1 MGLRLSGIFA
11 FMQKFGYSPEILGIF
26 RKRSEFFM
34 TNAKKKSFLSVRDMT
49 TSAILAAISA
59 ILFMVEIPVVL
70 FYKLDVSSL
79 PVLLGTFALG
89 PIQGLIIQAIKSLLG
104 LLHSTSQGVG
114 ELADFLLGA
123 AMLLPAG
130 IIWVAWMSDIA
141 ATSVRD
147 IFPAVPYWSVVA
159 AIIVISV
166 FSTIRGVKGMEQSGY
181 IQAPLVLI
189 LVLVTVIVVLDRGF
203 GKGTL
208 ELHRND
214 VNTLSLLDSAVFVVL
229 TWISVIQLFSDFTCN
244 VKSTKDMT
252 VGTFVGYGLLN
263 AIMMFAGGVFA
274 MVCGPEYSM
283 VRGFTAGGIPQIL
296 VLVIVLL
303 CSWTFN
309 DRSFYSFGLA
319 AGVVVGDKMKPWVPP
334 VIGGIAAAAIA
345 IAGIMNSL
353 YGILNVLG
361 CLYAPLLGIYVC
373 KYYVL
378 GGLKDC
384 TSDFSQMIKFD
395 WVPFGPWAVG
405 MVLGMTLTENQSVVS
420 FFASFGIYF
429 VLCKIR
435 SAVKK

>member
-1 MGLRLSGIFA
+1 MENETVMNNPESGMQNGLSFGAVIASFVVQIMSLS
-11 FMQKFGYSPEILGIF
+11 FGAELFWMTDWNTFLWGVILG
-26 RKRSEFFM
+26 SVL
-34 TNAKKKSFLSVRDMT
+34 LSV
-49 TSAILAAISA
+49 LLCISGYVG
-59 ILFMVEIPVVL
+59 LKMRIPTAVQYGNI
-70 FYKLDVSSL
+70 F
-79 PVLLGTFALG
+79 G
-89 PIQGLIIQAIKSLLG
+89 Q
-104 LLHSTSQGVG
+104 VG
-114 ELADFLLGA
+114 ARIMNMF
-123 AMLLPAG
+123 LLPAG

-147 IFPAVPYWSVVA
+147 IFPAVPAWIVVVA
-159 AIIVISV
+159 IVAISV
-166 FSTIRGVKGMEQSGY
+166 YSTIRGVKGMEQSGY
-181 IQAPLVLI
+181 IQAPVVLI
-189 LVLVTVIVVLDRGF
+189 LVLVTVVTVCVRGF
-203 GKGTL
+203 SKGTL
-208 ELHRND
+208 ELQMNS

-244 VKSTKDMT
+244 VRTTKDMA
-252 VGTFVGYGLLN
+252 VGTFVGYGFLN
-263 AIMMFAGGVFA
+263 AVMMLAGGVFA

-283 VRGFTAGGIPQIL
+283 VRGFAAGGIPQIL

-319 AGVVVGDKMKPWVPP
+319 ASVVVGDKLKPWVAP
-334 VIGGIAAAAIA
+334 VVGGVVSAVIS
-345 IAGIMNSL
+345 IAGLMNSL
-353 YGILNVLG
+353 YGILNILG
-361 CLYAPLLGIYVC
+361 CLYAPLLGIYIC

-395 WVPFGPWAVG
+395 WVPFVPWAVG

-420 FFASFGIYF
+420 FFVSFAIYF

>member
-1 MGLRLSGIFA
+1 MEKESVFSKLESGNQNWLS
-11 FMQKFGYSPEILGIF
+11 FGVVIASFVVQIMSLSFGAELFWMTDWNTFLWGVILGSIL
-26 RKRSEFFM
+26 
-34 TNAKKKSFLSVRDMT
+34 LSV
-49 TSAILAAISA
+49 LLCISGYVG
-59 ILFMVEIPVVL
+59 LKMRIPTAVQYGNI
-70 FYKLDVSSL
+70 F
-79 PVLLGTFALG
+79 G
-89 PIQGLIIQAIKSLLG
+89 Q
-104 LLHSTSQGVG
+104 VG
-114 ELADFLLGA
+114 ARIMNFF
-123 AMLLPAG
+123 LLPAG

-147 IFPAVPYWSVVA
+147 IFPAVPAWIVVVA
-159 AIIVISV
+159 IVAISV
-166 FSTIRGVKGMEQSGY
+166 YSTIRGVKGMEQSGY
-181 IQAPLVLI
+181 IQAPVVLI
-189 LVLVTVIVVLDRGF
+189 LVLVTVVTVCIRGF
-203 GKGTL
+203 SKGTL
-208 ELHRND
+208 ELQMNS

-244 VKSTKDMT
+244 VRTTKDMA
-252 VGTFVGYGLLN
+252 VGTFVGYGFLN
-263 AIMMFAGGVFA
+263 AVMMLAGGVFA

-283 VRGFTAGGIPQIL
+283 VRGFAAGGIPQIL

-319 AGVVVGDKMKPWVPP
+319 ASVVVGDKLKPWMAP
-334 VIGGIAAAAIA
+334 VVGGVVAAVIA

-361 CLYAPLLGIYVC
+361 CLYAPLLGIYIC

-395 WVPFGPWAVG
+395 WVPFVPWAVG

-420 FFASFGIYF
+420 FFVSFAIYF

>member
-1 MGLRLSGIFA
+1 MEKESVFSELESGNQNWLSFGVVIASFVVQIMSLSFGAELFWMTDWNTFVWGI
-11 FMQKFGYSPEILGIF
+11 ILG
-26 RKRSEFFM
+26 SVL
-34 TNAKKKSFLSVRDMT
+34 LSVLLCITGYIGLKMRIPTAVQYGNIFGQVGARIMN
-49 TSAILAAISA
+49 
-59 ILFMVEIPVVL
+59 LF
-70 FYKLDVSSL
+70 
-79 PVLLGTFALG
+79 
-89 PIQGLIIQAIKSLLG
+89 
-104 LLHSTSQGVG
+104 
-114 ELADFLLGA
+114 
-123 AMLLPAG
+123 LLPAG

-141 ATSVRD
+141 ATSVQD
-147 IFPAVPYWSVVA
+147 IFPAVPYWTVVA
-159 AIIVISV
+159 AIIAISV

-181 IQAPLVLI
+181 IQAPIVLV
-189 LVLVTVIVVLDRGF
+189 LVLVTVITILVKGF
-203 GKGTL
+203 SKGTL
-208 ELHRND
+208 ELQMNS

-229 TWISVIQLFSDFTCN
+229 TWISVIQLFSDFTCG
-244 VKSTKDMT
+244 VKTTKDMT
-252 VGTFVGYGLLN
+252 IGTFVGYGLLN

-319 AGVVVGDKMKPWVPP
+319 AAVVVGDKMKPWMPAV
-334 VIGGIAAAAIA
+334 VGGVAAAAIA
-345 IAGIMNSL
+345 LAGIMNSL

-361 CLYAPLLGIYVC
+361 CLYAPLLGIYIC

-395 WVPFGPWAVG
+395 WLPFVPWAVG
-405 MVLGMTLTENQSVVS
+405 MVLGLTLTANQSVVS
-420 FFASFGIYF
+420 FFASFAIYF
-429 VLCKIR
+429 VLSKIR

>member
-1 MGLRLSGIFA
+1 MEKESIFSKLESGNQNWLS
-11 FMQKFGYSPEILGIF
+11 FGVVIASFVVQIMSLSFGAELFWMTDWNTFLWGVILG
-26 RKRSEFFM
+26 SVL
-34 TNAKKKSFLSVRDMT
+34 LSV
-49 TSAILAAISA
+49 LLCISGYVGLKMRIPTA
-59 ILFMVEIPVVL
+59 VQYGNIFGQVGARIMNLF
-70 FYKLDVSSL
+70 
-79 PVLLGTFALG
+79 
-89 PIQGLIIQAIKSLLG
+89 
-104 LLHSTSQGVG
+104 
-114 ELADFLLGA
+114 
-123 AMLLPAG
+123 LLPAG

-141 ATSVRD
+141 ATSVQD
-147 IFPAVPYWSVVA
+147 IFPAVPYWSVVVVICA
-159 AIIVISV
+159 ISV

-181 IQAPLVLI
+181 IQAPVVLV
-189 LVLVTVIVVLDRGF
+189 LVLVTVITVCVKGF
-203 GKGTL
+203 GKGNL
-208 ELHRND
+208 ELQMND

-244 VKSTKDMT
+244 VRSTKDMA

-263 AIMMFAGGVFA
+263 AIMMLAGGVFA

-319 AGVVVGDKMKPWVPP
+319 ASVVVGDKLKHWMAP
-334 VIGGIAAAAIA
+334 VVGGVVAAAIA

-361 CLYAPLLGIYVC
+361 CLYAPLLGIYIC

-378 GGLKDC
+378 GGLKEC

-395 WVPFGPWAVG
+395 WLPFIPWAVG
-405 MVLGMTLTENQSVVS
+405 MVLGMTLTQNQSVVS
-420 FFASFGIYF
+420 FFVSFAVYF
-429 VLCKIR
+429 VLSKIR
-435 SAVKK
+435 TAMKKK

>member
-1 MGLRLSGIFA
+1 MKKESIFSKLESGNQNWLS
-11 FMQKFGYSPEILGIF
+11 FGVVIASFVVQIMSLSFGAELFWMTDWNTFLWGVILG
-26 RKRSEFFM
+26 SVL
-34 TNAKKKSFLSVRDMT
+34 LSV
-49 TSAILAAISA
+49 LLCISGYVGLKMRIPTA
-59 ILFMVEIPVVL
+59 VQYGNIFGQVGARIMNLF
-70 FYKLDVSSL
+70 
-79 PVLLGTFALG
+79 
-89 PIQGLIIQAIKSLLG
+89 
-104 LLHSTSQGVG
+104 
-114 ELADFLLGA
+114 
-123 AMLLPAG
+123 LLPAG

-141 ATSVRD
+141 ATSVQD
-147 IFPAVPYWSVVA
+147 IFPAVPYWSVVVVICA
-159 AIIVISV
+159 ISV

-189 LVLVTVIVVLDRGF
+189 LVLVSVVIICIKGF
-203 GKGTL
+203 GQGTM

-252 VGTFVGYGLLN
+252 IGTFVGYGLLN
-263 AIMMFAGGVFA
+263 AIMMLAGGVFA

-283 VRGFTAGGIPQIL
+283 VRGFAAGGIPQIL

-319 AGVVVGDKMKPWVPP
+319 ASVVVGDKLKPWMAP
-334 VIGGIAAAAIA
+334 VFGGVVAAAIA
-345 IAGIMNSL
+345 LAGIMNSL
-353 YGILNVLG
+353 YGILNILG
-361 CLYAPLLGIYVC
+361 CLYAPLLGIYIC

-384 TSDFSQMIKFD
+384 TSDFSKMIKFD
-395 WVPFGPWAVG
+395 WVPFVPWAVG
-405 MVLGMTLTENQSVVS
+405 MVLGMTLQQNQSVISFFVS
-420 FFASFGIYF
+420 FALYF

-435 SAVKK
+435 DTVKKK

>member
-1 MGLRLSGIFA
+1 MEKESVFGELESGNQNWLSFGVVIASFVVQIMSLSFGAELFWMTDWNTFVWGI
-11 FMQKFGYSPEILGIF
+11 ILG
-26 RKRSEFFM
+26 SVL
-34 TNAKKKSFLSVRDMT
+34 LSVLLCITGYIGLKMRIPTAVQYGNIFGQVGARIMN
-49 TSAILAAISA
+49 
-59 ILFMVEIPVVL
+59 LF
-70 FYKLDVSSL
+70 
-79 PVLLGTFALG
+79 
-89 PIQGLIIQAIKSLLG
+89 
-104 LLHSTSQGVG
+104 
-114 ELADFLLGA
+114 
-123 AMLLPAG
+123 LLPAG

-141 ATSVRD
+141 ATSVQD
-147 IFPAVPYWSVVA
+147 IFPAVPYWTVVA
-159 AIIVISV
+159 AIIAISV

-181 IQAPLVLI
+181 IQAPIVLV
-189 LVLVTVIVVLDRGF
+189 LVLVTVITILVKGF
-203 GKGTL
+203 SKGTL
-208 ELHRND
+208 ELQMNS

-229 TWISVIQLFSDFTCN
+229 TWISVIQLFSDFTCG
-244 VKSTKDMT
+244 VKTTKDMT
-252 VGTFVGYGLLN
+252 IGTFVGYGLLN

-319 AGVVVGDKMKPWVPP
+319 AAVVVGDKMKPWMPAV
-334 VIGGIAAAAIA
+334 VGGVAAAAIA
-345 IAGIMNSL
+345 LGGIMNSL

-361 CLYAPLLGIYVC
+361 CLYAPLLGIYIC

-395 WVPFGPWAVG
+395 WLPFVPWAVG
-405 MVLGMTLTENQSVVS
+405 MVLGLTLTANQSVVS
-420 FFASFGIYF
+420 FFASFAIYF
-429 VLCKIR
+429 VLSKIR

>member
-1 MGLRLSGIFA
+1 MNNQEYGNQNWLSFGVVIASFVVQIMSLSFGAELFWMTDWNTFMWGI
-11 FMQKFGYSPEILGIF
+11 ILG
-26 RKRSEFFM
+26 SVL
-34 TNAKKKSFLSVRDMT
+34 LSVLLCITGYIGLKMRIPTAVQYGNIFGQVGARIMN
-49 TSAILAAISA
+49 
-59 ILFMVEIPVVL
+59 LF
-70 FYKLDVSSL
+70 
-79 PVLLGTFALG
+79 
-89 PIQGLIIQAIKSLLG
+89 
-104 LLHSTSQGVG
+104 
-114 ELADFLLGA
+114 
-123 AMLLPAG
+123 LLPAG

-159 AIIVISV
+159 TIIVISV

-181 IQAPLVLI
+181 IQAPVVLV
-189 LVLVTVIVVLDRGF
+189 LVLVTIVVVLVKGF

-208 ELHRND
+208 ELQMNS

-229 TWISVIQLFSDFTCN
+229 TWISVIQLFSDFTCG

-252 VGTFVGYGLLN
+252 IGTFVGYGLLN

-319 AGVVVGDKMKPWVPP
+319 ASVVVGDKMKPWMPP

-345 IAGIMNSL
+345 LAGIMNSL

-361 CLYAPLLGIYVC
+361 CLYAPLLGIYIC

-395 WVPFGPWAVG
+395 WLPFVPWAVG
-405 MVLGMTLTENQSVVS
+405 MVLGLTLTANQSVIS
-420 FFASFGIYF
+420 FFASFVIYF

-435 SAVKK
+435 SAIKK

>member
-1 MGLRLSGIFA
+1 MENETVMNNPESGMQNGLSFGAVIASFVVQIMSLS
-11 FMQKFGYSPEILGIF
+11 FGAELFWMTDWNTFLWGVILG
-26 RKRSEFFM
+26 SVL
-34 TNAKKKSFLSVRDMT
+34 LSV
-49 TSAILAAISA
+49 LLCISGYVG
-59 ILFMVEIPVVL
+59 LKMRIPTAVQYGNI
-70 FYKLDVSSL
+70 F
-79 PVLLGTFALG
+79 G
-89 PIQGLIIQAIKSLLG
+89 Q
-104 LLHSTSQGVG
+104 
-114 ELADFLLGA
+114 LGA
-123 AMLLPAG
+123 RIMNMFLLPAG

-147 IFPAVPYWSVVA
+147 IFPAVPAWIVVVA
-159 AIIVISV
+159 IVAISV
-166 FSTIRGVKGMEQSGY
+166 YSTIRGVKGMEQSGY
-181 IQAPLVLI
+181 IQAPVVLI
-189 LVLVTVIVVLDRGF
+189 LVLVTVVTVCIRGF
-203 GKGTL
+203 SKGTL
-208 ELHRND
+208 ELQMNS

-244 VKSTKDMT
+244 VRTTKDMA
-252 VGTFVGYGLLN
+252 VGTFVGYGFLN
-263 AIMMFAGGVFA
+263 AVMMLAGGVFA

-283 VRGFTAGGIPQIL
+283 VRGFAAGGIPQIL

-319 AGVVVGDKMKPWVPP
+319 ASVVVGDKLKPWVAP
-334 VIGGIAAAAIA
+334 VVGGVVSAVIA
-345 IAGIMNSL
+345 IAGLMNSL
-353 YGILNVLG
+353 YGILNILG
-361 CLYAPLLGIYVC
+361 CLYAPLLGIYIC

-395 WVPFGPWAVG
+395 WVPFVPWAVG

-420 FFASFGIYF
+420 FFVSFAIYF

>member
-1 MGLRLSGIFA
+1 MEKESVFSKLESGNQNWLSFGVIIASFVVQIMSLSFGAELFWMTDWNTFLWGI
-11 FMQKFGYSPEILGIF
+11 ILGSIL
-26 RKRSEFFM
+26 
-34 TNAKKKSFLSVRDMT
+34 LSVLLCVTGYIGLKMR
-49 TSAILAAISA
+49 
-59 ILFMVEIPVVL
+59 IPTAVQYGNI
-70 FYKLDVSSL
+70 F
-79 PVLLGTFALG
+79 G
-89 PIQGLIIQAIKSLLG
+89 Q
-104 LLHSTSQGVG
+104 VG
-114 ELADFLLGA
+114 ARIMNFF
-123 AMLLPAG
+123 LLPAG

-147 IFPAVPYWSVVA
+147 IFPTVPYWSVVV
-159 AIIVISV
+159 AICAISV

-181 IQAPLVLI
+181 IQAPIVLI
-189 LVLVTVIVVLDRGF
+189 LVLVTVITVLVKGF

-208 ELHRND
+208 ELQMNS

-244 VKSTKDMT
+244 VKSTKDMAI
-252 VGTFVGYGLLN
+252 GTFVGYGLLN
-263 AIMMFAGGVFA
+263 AVMMFAGGVFA

-319 AGVVVGDKMKPWVPP
+319 AGVVVGDKMKSWVPP
-334 VIGGIAAAAIA
+334 VVGGVVAAAIA

-353 YGILNVLG
+353 YGILNILG
-361 CLYAPLLGIYVC
+361 CLYAPLLGIYIC

-378 GGLKDC
+378 GGLKEC
-384 TSDFSQMIKFD
+384 TSDFSQMIRFD
-395 WVPFGPWAVG
+395 WVPFVPWAVG

-420 FFASFGIYF
+420 FFASFAIYF

-435 SAVKK
+435 GAFKK

>member
-1 MGLRLSGIFA
+1 MENETVMNNPESGMQNGLSFGAVIASFVVQIMSLS
-11 FMQKFGYSPEILGIF
+11 FGAELFWMTDWNTFLWGVILG
-26 RKRSEFFM
+26 SVL
-34 TNAKKKSFLSVRDMT
+34 LSV
-49 TSAILAAISA
+49 LLCISGYVG
-59 ILFMVEIPVVL
+59 LKMRIPTAVQYGNI
-70 FYKLDVSSL
+70 F
-79 PVLLGTFALG
+79 G
-89 PIQGLIIQAIKSLLG
+89 Q
-104 LLHSTSQGVG
+104 VG
-114 ELADFLLGA
+114 ARIMNMF
-123 AMLLPAG
+123 LLPAG

-147 IFPAVPYWSVVA
+147 IFPAVPAWVVVVA
-159 AIIVISV
+159 IVAISV
-166 FSTIRGVKGMEQSGY
+166 YSTIRGVKGMEQSGY
-181 IQAPLVLI
+181 IQAPVVLI
-189 LVLVTVIVVLDRGF
+189 LVLVTVVTVCIRGF
-203 GKGTL
+203 SKGTL
-208 ELHRND
+208 ELQMNS

-244 VKSTKDMT
+244 VRTTKDMA
-252 VGTFVGYGLLN
+252 VGTFVGYGFLN
-263 AIMMFAGGVFA
+263 AVMMLAGGVFA

-283 VRGFTAGGIPQIL
+283 VRGFAAGGIPQIL

-319 AGVVVGDKMKPWVPP
+319 ASVVVGDKLKPWVAP
-334 VIGGIAAAAIA
+334 VVGGVVSAVIS
-345 IAGIMNSL
+345 IAGLMNSL
-353 YGILNVLG
+353 YGILNILG
-361 CLYAPLLGIYVC
+361 CLYAPLLGIYIC

-395 WVPFGPWAVG
+395 WVPFVPWAVG

-420 FFASFGIYF
+420 FFVSFAIYF

>member
-1 MGLRLSGIFA
+1 MEKESVFSKLESGNQNWLSFGVIIASFVVQIMSLSFGAELFWMTDWNTFLWGI
-11 FMQKFGYSPEILGIF
+11 ILG
-26 RKRSEFFM
+26 SVL
-34 TNAKKKSFLSVRDMT
+34 LSVLLCITGYIGLKMR
-49 TSAILAAISA
+49 
-59 ILFMVEIPVVL
+59 IPTAVQYGNI
-70 FYKLDVSSL
+70 F
-79 PVLLGTFALG
+79 G
-89 PIQGLIIQAIKSLLG
+89 Q
-104 LLHSTSQGVG
+104 VG
-114 ELADFLLGA
+114 ARIMNFF
-123 AMLLPAG
+123 LLPAG

-147 IFPAVPYWSVVA
+147 IFPAVPAWTVVA
-159 AIIVISV
+159 VIIAISV

-189 LVLVTVIVVLDRGF
+189 LVLVTVITVLVKGF

-208 ELHRND
+208 ELQMND

-319 AGVVVGDKMKPWVPP
+319 AGVVVGDKMKPWVAP
-334 VIGGIAAAAIA
+334 VIGGVAAAIIS

-353 YGILNVLG
+353 YGVLNVLG
-361 CLYAPLLGIYVC
+361 CLYAPLLGIYIC

-395 WVPFGPWAVG
+395 WVPFVPWAVG
-405 MVLGMTLTENQSVVS
+405 MVLGLTLTENQSVVS
-420 FFASFGIYF
+420 FFVSFAVYF

-435 SAVKK
+435 DAVKKK

>member
-1 MGLRLSGIFA
+1 MEKETVINNSESGMQNWLS
-11 FMQKFGYSPEILGIF
+11 FGVVIASFVVQIMSLSFGAELF
-26 RKRSEFFM
+26 WM
-34 TNAKKKSFLSVRDMT
+34 TDWNTFLWG
-49 TSAILAAISA
+49 
-59 ILFMVEIPVVL
+59 VVL
-70 FYKLDVSSL
+70 GS
-79 PVLLGTFALG
+79 VLLTALLCISG
-89 PIQGLIIQAIKSLLG
+89 YVGLKMRIPTAVQYGNIFGQ
-104 LLHSTSQGVG
+104 VG
-114 ELADFLLGA
+114 ARIMTML
-123 AMLLPAG
+123 LLPAG

-147 IFPAVPYWSVVA
+147 IFPMIPAWVVVI
-159 AIIVISV
+159 AIVAISV

-181 IQAPLVLI
+181 IQAPVVLV
-189 LVLVTVIVVLDRGF
+189 LVLVTVVTVCVKGF

-208 ELHRND
+208 QLQMNS

-244 VKSTKDMT
+244 VRTTKDMT
-252 VGTFVGYGLLN
+252 IGTSVGFGLLN
-263 AIMMFAGGVFA
+263 AVMMLAGGVFA

-283 VRGFTAGGIPQIL
+283 VRGFAAGGIPQIL

-319 AGVVVGDKMKPWVPP
+319 ASVVVGDKLKPWMAP
-334 VIGGIAAAAIA
+334 VFGGIVAAVIA

-361 CLYAPLLGIYVC
+361 CLYAPLLGIYIC
-373 KYYVL
+373 KYFVL
-378 GGLKDC
+378 GGLKEC

-405 MVLGMTLTENQSVVS
+405 MILGLTLTANQSVVS
-420 FFASFGIYF
+420 FFASFVIYF